1 MGMADVMTKRRAR
14 SGRPR
19 GARHTLMLPPPEEC
33 RLHSPSW
40 VRGAHES
47 SYFDSDP
54 VTLLQ
59 ALEEAPR
66 SCYVSMVEA
75 HVDVLAGWL
84 AIGDDVI
91 ANLAWDAPE
100 RRGVGWSLLMF
111 AAELAGALGSE
122 LHDLGI
128 SEDVVVRA
136 NEVIALATLR
146 AGACLGHLAS
156 DYWASVA

>member
-1 MGMADVMTKRRAR
+1 MV
-14 SGRPR
+14 
-19 GARHTLMLPPPEEC
+19 LPPPEEC
-33 RLHSPSW
+33 MVHTPTW
-40 VRGAHES
+40 VCGAGES
-47 SYFDSDP
+47 SYFGSDP

-66 SCYVSMVEA
+66 SCYVSMVQA

-84 AIGDDVI
+84 AIGDEVI

-100 RRGVGWSLLMF
+100 RRGVGFSLLMF

-128 SEDVVVRA
+128 PAELQAEA
-136 NEVIALATLR
+136 NQVIALATRR

>member
-1 MGMADVMTKRRAR
+1 MV
-14 SGRPR
+14 
-19 GARHTLMLPPPEEC
+19 
-33 RLHSPSW
+33 HSPTW
-40 VRGAHES
+40 VRGAGES
-47 SYFDSDP
+47 SYFGSDP
-54 VTLLQ
+54 VTLLE

-75 HVDVLAGWL
+75 HLEVLTGWL

-91 ANLAWDAPE
+91 ANLAWDAPQ

-122 LHDLGI
+122 LQDLGI
-128 SEDVVVRA
+128 PGDLEARA

-156 DYWASVA
+156 DYWVSVA

>member
-1 MGMADVMTKRRAR
+1 ML
-14 SGRPR
+14 
-19 GARHTLMLPPPEEC
+19 HTPT
-33 RLHSPSW
+33 W
-40 VRGAHES
+40 VRGAGES
-47 SYFDSDP
+47 SYFGSDP

-66 SCYVSMVEA
+66 SCYVSMVQA
-75 HVDVLAGWL
+75 HVDVLTGWL

-91 ANLAWDAPE
+91 ANLAWDDPE

-128 SEDVVVRA
+128 PAELEAKA
-136 NEVIALATLR
+136 NQVIALATLR